1 MKQLPLSSPSFQYVV
16 HAFTQWLDVQGYATS
31 TVKSLPSHVRE
42 FLHYLENAQQI
53 TQLQQI
59 TGQHFRAYNTYLHHR
74 SNTRHGGALSAAYLN
89 KHHQAL
95 ERFSEYLNRS
105 GRHAFYGSPLKRLK
119 EERKEIDVVSIQE
132 IKALFTACHEIP
144 QAHSPLQTAIA
155 WRDQAQLVC
164 LYSCGLRRAE
174 CQALD
179 IQDINFDKQLLHVR
193 KGKNY
198 KERFVPFNSS
208 SAEILKIYI
217 YDYRPEFKNASSN
230 SALLMSV
237 KGNRMGDLN
246 MAIRLRILITRTAL
260 PDLQQKNVTLHTLRH
275 SIATHLLHAG
285 MSLENISRFLG
296 HSSLESTQI
305 YTHLIETNQ
314 LATNL

>member
-1 MKQLPLSSPSFQYVV
+1 MKTLPLSSPSFQYVV

-31 TVKSLPSHVRE
+31 TIKSLPSHLRE
-42 FLHYLENAQQI
+42 FLHYLENAQQL

-59 TGQHFRAYNTYLHHR
+59 TGQHFRAYSHYINHR
-74 SNTRHGGALSAAYLN
+74 SNMRHGGALSAAYLN

-119 EERKEIDVVSIQE
+119 EERKEIDVVTVAE
-132 IKALFTACHEIP
+132 IKALFAACHTHPANSE
-144 QAHSPLQTAIA
+144 LQTAIGF
-155 WRDQAQLVC
+155 RDQAQLVC

-198 KERFVPFNSS
+198 KERFVPFNNS
-208 SAEILKIYI
+208 SAEILKLYL
-217 YDYRPEFKNASSN
+217 YDHRPEFKNANAN
-230 SALLMSV
+230 SALFMSV

-246 MAIRLRILITRTAL
+246 MGIRLRILIARTGL
-260 PDLQQKNVTLHTLRH
+260 PDLQQKAVSLHTLRH
-275 SIATHLLHAG
+275 SIATHLLQAG

-305 YTHLIETNQ
+305 YTHIIESVP
-314 LATNL
+314 